1 MARGKKRKGKS
12 RKGTQSDRH
21 VDVQLVPTVEFL
33 HEHITEALCAE
44 VFRDLRTTQ
53 RERKWSLF
61 ALSRFWLNVILDPPP
76 SLTQLLERTR
86 RGDPEG
92 FLPQVDASAE
102 AFFQKCKNFDSGFF
116 MALYDRF
123 VLEVTPKAPAKYCGE
138 LTHLRQK
145 FSNVSLI
152 DGSRLDRIAH
162 RLKIL
167 WPEEGVVLPGCV
179 TAVYDLFRGFATQ
192 LWFDDDAAA
201 SEHTRGLDAIEAL
214 PSETLLVGDRLYC
227 TLQMFHALG
236 DDCFGVFRRNKTLS
250 FEKKRRLSRRKTAE
264 GIVEDWLVVAGKGK
278 YSIELRLIVL
288 HKGAK
293 ASYEAF
299 TNCLDTKRLSAQD
312 IVALYPRRWQ
322 VERLFFDLKE
332 VLNLKKFYA
341 ANSNAV
347 AMQVYAGAMVHV
359 AFRIAQA
366 DISTQA
372 DVPPEDLSPK
382 KLFPL
387 LALVSIRLIEA
398 EFIFE
403 ATCKANPR
411 VTLRKPSWRNLPD
424 AIVSLRAIRV
434 QRRSETR
441 RKPSYSPERATWK
454 SMKKV
459 NGAEELT

>member
-12 RKGTQSDRH
+12 RKGTLSDRY

-44 VFRDLRTTQ
+44 VFRDLRTTE
-53 RERKWSLF
+53 RERKWTLF
-61 ALSRFWLNVILDPPP
+61 ALSRFWQSVILDPPP

-102 AFFQKCKNFDSGFF
+102 AFFQKCKNFDSAFF
-116 MALYDRF
+116 MAVYHRF
-123 VLEVTPKAPAKYCGE
+123 VSEVTSKAPVEYCGE
-138 LTHLRQK
+138 LAHLRKK

-167 WPEEGVVLPGCV
+167 WPEDGVVLPGCLI
-179 TAVYDLFRGFATQ
+179 AVYDLFRGFATQ

-201 SEHTRGLDAIEAL
+201 SEHTRALDAIEAL

-236 DDCFGVFRRNKTLS
+236 DDCFGVFRRNKSLS
-250 FEKKRRLSRRKTAE
+250 FEKKCRLSRRKTAE
-264 GIVEDWLVVAGKGK
+264 GVVEDWLVVAGKGK
-278 YSIELRLIVL
+278 NSIELRLIIL
-288 HKGAK
+288 HKGGK
-293 ASYEAF
+293 ATYEAF
-299 TNCLDTKRLSAQD
+299 TDCLDTKRLTAED

-341 ANSNAV
+341 ANPNAV

-366 DISTQA
+366 DISRQA

-387 LALVSIRLIEA
+387 LALVSIRLVEA

-403 ATCKANPR
+403 ATRKANPR
-411 VTLRKPSWRNLPD
+411 VKLRKPSWRNLPD
-424 AIVSLRAIRV
+424 SVVSLRAIRV

-441 RKPSYSPERATWK
+441 RKREYSPERAKWK

-459 NGAEELT
+459 KRADE